1 MTTPLRVAGNPA
13 PTRRSFLAGA
23 AAAAVALPSAG
34 LAQPLLEA
42 KSNNGMAEFHPDAP
56 PYSPP
61 EGVYIGSNENPL
73 GPSAA
78 ARAALSDNVPRGG
91 RYDRGGEKKL
101 AKLFADQNGLTA
113 ESVAIYP
120 GSFVPLHYAGR
131 AFSSPERSIVSPV
144 PTFDSMFYG
153 SDRKSLAAFH
163 AIPLTS
169 DYTIDIKAMVA
180 ADPNAGIL
188 YICNPNN
195 PTGTCLTRDHIGW
208 VLKNKPKGAIVVVDE
223 AYIHYTDA
231 ETALPFVAAGED
243 IVVSRTFSKIYGLA
257 GLRCGLVA
265 ARPDLLAKLRP
276 YETNP
281 MPTPALTAATASLL
295 EPNLVEQRKQYTA
308 SVRQGVYKWLEAN
321 KYEYVPSTANFFMV
335 KVGRPGAEISA
346 AMAQNHVFISG
357 PRPRMPDWV
366 RVSIGTR
373 EEMDRFQVAFKDA
386 LSKPSTGAP
395 VKAPRDIGM
404 VEPTSF
410 FDGDMSC

>member
-1 MTTPLRVAGNPA
+1 MTKQVEATGSFA
-13 PTRRSFLAGA
+13 PTRRSFLTGVA
-23 AAAAVALPSAG
+23 AAAALPLAG
-34 LAQPLLEA
+34 MAQPLLEA
-42 KSNNGMAEFHPDAP
+42 KTAASTAEFHPDAP

-78 ARAALSDNVPRGG
+78 ARAALAENVARGG

-101 AKLFADQNGLTA
+101 AKMFADQNNLSA
-113 ESVAIYP
+113 ESVGIYP

-131 AFSSPERSIVSPV
+131 AFSSPERSIVSAI

-153 SDRKSLAAFH
+153 SDRKPLAAFH
-163 AIPLTS
+163 AVPLTS
-169 DYTIDIKAMVA
+169 DYKIDVKAMVA
-180 ADPNAGIL
+180 ADPKAGII

-195 PTGTCLTRDHIGW
+195 PTGTCLTRDEIGW
-208 VLKNKPKGAIVVVDE
+208 VLKNKPKGSVLIVDE

-243 IVVSRTFSKIYGLA
+243 IIVSRTFSKIYGLA

-281 MPTPALTAATASLL
+281 MPTPALTAATASML
-295 EPNLVEQRKQYTA
+295 ETELVKERKQYTA
-308 SVRQGVYKWLEAN
+308 SVRQGVYKWLEEN

-346 AMAQNHVFISG
+346 ALAQNHIFIGG
-357 PRPRMPDWV
+357 PRPMMTDWV
-366 RVSIGTR
+366 RVSIGTK

-386 LSKPSTGAP
+386 MSKPSTGAP

-404 VEPTSF
+404 VEPESF
-410 FDGDMSC
+410 FDGEMSC